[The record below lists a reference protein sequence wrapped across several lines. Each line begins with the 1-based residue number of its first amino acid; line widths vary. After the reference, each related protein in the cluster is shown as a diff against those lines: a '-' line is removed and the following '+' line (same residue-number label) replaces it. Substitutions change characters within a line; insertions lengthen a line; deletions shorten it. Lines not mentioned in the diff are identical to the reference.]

1 MNIRLQSALA
11 LAVST
16 ALYSTAWAD
25 TVKISGATTVL
36 NVVVNPTRAAVE
48 KSSGH
53 TLQVT
58 GSNTGKGLVE
68 LSEGGVDMAMVSEPM
83 DIALEAA
90 AVAGKK
96 LDGKTLQFALV
107 KHDEIVF
114 VVHPSNP
121 VSKLSWEQLRDIH
134 TGKISNW
141 KEVGGKDL
149 PIVVYSDATTGG
161 TRAMVKKVV
170 MGGAEYGP
178 SVKAQTSVKRAAE
191 QVTGDEA
198 GIAGV
203 GKGFVETDKMKVAET
218 KKVERPLGFVTV
230 GAPNPAA
237 KAVIDAFSKEAK
249 AL

>member
-1 MNIRLQSALA
+1 MNKRLHPAVA
-11 LAVST
+11 LAVC
-16 ALYSTAWAD
+16 AMLCSTAWAD
-25 TVKISGATTVL
+25 TVRISGATTVL

-53 TLQVT
+53 TLQVA

-68 LSEGGVDMAMVSEPM
+68 LSEGGIDIAMVSEPM
-83 DIALEAA
+83 EIALEAA

-96 LDGKTLQFALV
+96 LDANKLQFAVV

-114 VVHPSNP
+114 VMHPSNP
-121 VSKLSWEQLRDIH
+121 VNKLSWEQLRDIH
-134 TGKISNW
+134 TGKITNW

-161 TRAMVKKVV
+161 TRAMVKKIV
-170 MGGAEYGP
+170 MSGADYGP
-178 SVKAQTSVKRAAE
+178 AVKAQTSVKRAAE
-191 QVTGDEA
+191 LVGGDEA

-203 GKGFVETDKMKVAET
+203 GKGFVEAGKMKIVET
-218 KKVERPLGFVTV
+218 KKIERPLGFVTV
-230 GAPNPAA
+230 GAPSPAA